1 MNNIL
6 GYDTIK
12 NYLKASVEAGR
23 IPHAQL
29 FVAGEGQGGLLMAIA
44 YATLILSHDNP
55 KAKKQCAQLAHP
67 DLHFAF
73 PTATNNK
80 VKKDP
85 ISSLFMDEWRTFVKK
100 QPYGSLFDWFV
111 FLDIDKKQANIGVN
125 EAKEIT
131 NKLALK
137 SFEGGYKIMIIWMAE
152 KMNPEASNKLLKL
165 LEEPADK
172 TVFLLV
178 VEDENALLD
187 TIKSRCQI
195 LRFPPLSEKA
205 IKEALIARGLADAE
219 ATKIALRA
227 QGNFNKALQLMD
239 NKESEEATFERW
251 FIAWVRTAY
260 RARGNKASIQG
271 LLQWSDEINTVGY
284 ETQKQ
289 FLQYCAEVFRQA
301 LLLNYKANSL
311 VYMQFADPTFQLAK
325 FAPFIHGN
333 NIEAIHNLLE
343 EAQLHVERN
352 GSGKI
357 IFTDLAIKLTR
368 LLHSPNN

>member
-1 MNNIL
+1 
-6 GYDTIK
+6 
-12 NYLKASVEAGR
+12 
-23 IPHAQL
+23 
-29 FVAGEGQGGLLMAIA
+29 
-44 YATLILSHDNP
+44 
-55 KAKKQCAQLAHP
+55 
-67 DLHFAF
+67 
-73 PTATNNK
+73 
-80 VKKDP
+80 
-85 ISSLFMDEWRTFVKK
+85 MDEWRTFVKD

-152 KMNPEASNKLLKL
+152 KMNVEASNKLLKL

-219 ATKIALRA
+219 ATKIVLRA